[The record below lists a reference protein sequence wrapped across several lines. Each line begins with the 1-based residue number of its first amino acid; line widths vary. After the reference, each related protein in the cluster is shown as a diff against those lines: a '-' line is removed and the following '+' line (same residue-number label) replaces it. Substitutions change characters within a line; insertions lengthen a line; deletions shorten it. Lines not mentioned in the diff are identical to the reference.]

1 MEALAA
7 KKKKSPEKSLVN
19 HKRDPPSTPKETIF
33 LEKADCLLPFMPTDK
48 NAMASKAELLF
59 KEF

>member
-7 KKKKSPEKSLVN
+7 KKKKVQKISLVN
-19 HKRDPPSTPKETIF
+19 HKWDPPSTPKEAIF
-33 LEKADCLLPFMPTDK
+33 SEKADCLLPFMPTDK
-48 NAMASKAELLF
+48 NAMASKVELLF